1 MTFRKLTES
10 NNNYEINSKVSFG
23 NGTKAEW
30 STLDLEKVFVFSWNM
45 TFGATGEHRSYR
57 SGGQVIRDNLQKFCD
72 VFIGKLGELAF
83 FNISKKREKVDKITE
98 IDYDCY
104 GLGKWDSSDFLI
116 NDKYHIAIKTTKH
129 FGNLLLL
136 EEKDWIVRDGKA
148 IYLPNQ
154 NFESKGIYNF
164 LFFSRVKTD
173 IHDLIKQEN
182 FSKDTDINYLKSIFF
197 NQIMNAVSIS
207 LEVVGYVSN
216 QDLVKIIEEDY
227 ILPQNSLL
235 NKTTQMDASNYY
247 IQSGFF
253 KKLK

>member
-10 NNNYEINSKVSFG
+10 NNNYEFNSKIPFG
-23 NGTKAEW
+23 NRTIVEC
-30 STLDLEKVFVFSWNM
+30 STHDLEKAFLFSWNM

-57 SGGQVIRDNLQKFCD
+57 SGGQLIRNNIQKFCD

-83 FNISKKREKVDKITE
+83 FNVSKKRKKVNKITE

-104 GLGKWDSSDFLI
+104 GLGKWDSSDFII
-116 NDKYHIAIKTTKH
+116 NDQYHVAIKTTKH

-136 EEKDWIVRDGKA
+136 EEKDWIVRSGRA

-154 NFESKGIYNF
+154 NSESKGVYDF

-173 IHDLIKQEN
+173 IHDLMKQEN
-182 FSKDTDINYLKSIFF
+182 FSKDTDINDLKLIFF
-197 NQIMNAVSIS
+197 NQIMKAVSVS
-207 LEVVGYVSN
+207 LELVGYVSN
-216 QDLVKIIEEDY
+216 EDLVKIIEEDY

-235 NKTTQMDASNYY
+235 NGKTRMDASNYY
-247 IQSGFF
+247 IQSGSF
-253 KKLK
+253 KEIK